1 MKAKLKGLATVP
13 LIFLMLFSSGL
24 AFSKVTKSVSG
35 VINTF
40 RNYPLKNV
48 KIFSL
53 YSGNTAY
60 SDSAGRFSIESFRN
74 DLLVVTAS
82 GFFTTKVEV
91 KKRDFYAVDLIY
103 IDSDFNFLRAT
114 QGGFISPGVLR
125 KAIQES
131 YLANKS
137 DYSKYGSIYQL
148 VSSEVYNVK
157 VNGNTIVSTKMR
169 SLDPNP
175 KVLLVVDDKVV
186 SDISFID
193 PNWVRSVELIDDVR
207 ATMYG
212 SMGAN
217 GILKIT
223 LK

>member
-1 MKAKLKGLATVP
+1 MKAIIKGLVAVP
-13 LIFLMLFSSGL
+13 VFLVMTFSTGMSYP
-24 AFSKVTKSVSG
+24 KETKNVMG
-35 VINTF
+35 IITTF

-53 YSGNTAY
+53 HSGNTSF

-82 GFFTTKVEV
+82 GFFTMKVEV
-91 KKRDFYAVDLIY
+91 KKRDFYAVDLVY
-103 IDSDFNFLRAT
+103 IDSNFNFQRVIDGRYIA
-114 QGGFISPGVLR
+114 PEVLR
-125 KAIQES
+125 KAMRES
-131 YLANKS
+131 YLANKR
-137 DYSKYGSIYQL
+137 DYSKYSSIYQL
-148 VSSEVYNVK
+148 ISSEVYNVRVK
-157 VNGNTIVSTKMR
+157 GNRIVSTKMR
-169 SLDPNP
+169 SLDPDP

-207 ATMYG
+207 ATMFG

>member
-1 MKAKLKGLATVP
+1 MKAKVKSSLVVSL
-13 LIFLMLFSSGL
+13 LMLFSAGL
-24 AFSKVTKSVSG
+24 AFAKETKNVSG
-35 VINTF
+35 IITTF
-40 RNYPLKNV
+40 RDYPLKNV
-48 KIFSL
+48 KVFSL
-53 YSGNTAY
+53 YSGNTVY
-60 SDSAGRFSIESFRN
+60 SDSAGRFSIESYRN
-74 DLLVVTAS
+74 DMLVVTAS
-82 GFFTTKVEV
+82 GFFTTKLEI
-91 KKRDFYAVDLIY
+91 KKRDFYTVDLIY
-103 IDSDFNFLRAT
+103 IDSDPNFLRAT
-114 QGGFISPGVLR
+114 KGGYIEPVVLR

-131 YLANKS
+131 YQAGKS

-148 VSSEVYNVK
+148 ISSEVYNVR

-175 KVLLVVDDKVV
+175 RVLLVVDDKIV

-217 GILKIT
+217 GILRIT